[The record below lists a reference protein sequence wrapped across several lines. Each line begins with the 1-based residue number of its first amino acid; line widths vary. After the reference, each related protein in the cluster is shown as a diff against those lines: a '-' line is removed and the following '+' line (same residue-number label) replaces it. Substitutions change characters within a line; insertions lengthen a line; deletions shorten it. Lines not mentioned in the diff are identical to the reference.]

1 MLARDRRVWSKLLQA
16 RRNKKKCALQMEGI
30 VDFAEGKLNFLGGET
45 VFIVAGRI
53 L

>member
-1 MLARDRRVWSKLLQA
+1 MLARDRRVWSRIA
-16 RRNKKKCALQMEGI
+16 STRRDKKKCALQMEGI
-30 VDFAEGKLNFLGGET
+30 ADFAEGELNFLGGET